1 MGLQRSLPP
10 WIQRCN
16 CNGNMEST
24 LRWRRFC
31 WNCTAKWYAGWVCG
45 RIDSN
50 GCIRHVG
57 RHIVTSHLLHGKL
70 WINGSCASSE
80 NSKEVFKLKISKN
93 VSTHPIFQTGQ
104 ARLWVG
110 HVRWDSSSLLISL
123 NYITILQK
131 RNPLKAGSFEG
142 QANTPASQL
151 TTCTEFDPINMH
163 LPMYSLA

>member
-1 MGLQRSLPP
+1 
-10 WIQRCN
+10 
-16 CNGNMEST
+16 MESTT

-31 WNCTAKWYAGWVCG
+31 WNCTAKWYTGWVCG

-70 WINGSCASSE
+70 WMNGSCASSE

-110 HVRWDSSSLLISL
+110 HVRWDSSSLLIISQYCKNGTL
-123 NYITILQK
+123 WRLVV
-131 RNPLKAGSFEG
+131 LKAKQTLLHHNWQPVSRIR
-142 QANTPASQL
+142 SDK
-151 TTCTEFDPINMH
+151 EFPRTINMH